1 MQFDIKMF
9 DNYKEGNR
17 IEAKNAK
24 GGLPHSIWETYSAFA
39 NTYGGVIILGA
50 EELKDGSFITSGIKN
65 ADKLIKDFWNII
77 NNISKVSINL
87 LTENDVNV
95 YDYNNDVIIVINI
108 PMAKREL
115 KPVYIDNNIFNGT
128 YKRNNEGDFH
138 CTPLQV
144 KSMLR
149 DQSEESDTKVL
160 DKLGI
165 DSLNFESIHGYR
177 NRYKYSKEGRAWE
190 DLSDNDFL
198 EMIGAIKLGEDNKLH
213 PTSAGLLMF
222 GNEYKIMYEFVEYF
236 LDYREVLDS
245 SIRWTDRLHSQS
257 GDWSGNLYDFYFR
270 VYNKLIKNV
279 KVPFKM
285 EGGFRVDD
293 TPVHKVLREVL
304 ANTLINADYYVPRG
318 IVIIQ
323 NNDSIRFENPGSIRV
338 GKYQMLKGGESDP
351 RNKTLMK
358 MFNLI
363 DIGERAGFG
372 IPQLLKVWNDE
383 GFEEPV
389 IDERLDD
396 VERTFIT
403 LSFKKKADKK
413 PIKADKK
420 PIKADKERVESI
432 LEYIN
437 QNETITNKEA
447 RELLNLADSTTKR
460 LLAQMVLDGLIEAIG
475 ENKNRKYI
483 LKK

>member
-177 NRYKYSKEGRAWE
+177 NRYKYSKEGRVWE

-363 DIGERAGFG
+363 DIGERAGSG